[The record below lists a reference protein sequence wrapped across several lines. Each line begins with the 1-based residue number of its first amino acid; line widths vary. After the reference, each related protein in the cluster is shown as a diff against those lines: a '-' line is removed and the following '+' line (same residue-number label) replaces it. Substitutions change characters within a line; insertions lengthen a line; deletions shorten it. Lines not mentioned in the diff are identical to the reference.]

1 MGKPLQLDDEGNIM
15 NDVETQKTQK
25 AYDAY
30 MNEKVKERNAI
41 DAKRARGE
49 ALMRLGTDLLSRPMK
64 EPEKKAKGGMV
75 GSASKRADGCAV
87 RGKTKG
93 RMV

>member
-25 AYDAY
+25 AYANY
-30 MNEKVKERNAI
+30 EAELVKKQKER
-41 DAKRARGE
+41 KEKEPYE
-49 ALMRLGTDLLSRPMK
+49 ALLKFGTDLMGRPT
-64 EPEKKAKGGMV
+64 KKAKGGMV

-87 RGKTKG
+87 KGKTRGKI
-93 RMV
+93 V